1 LDLFRYMASEGHEQ
15 LIVGHDRET
24 GLQALIAIHDTTLGP
39 ALGGCRLW
47 AYRTFEDAAM
57 DALRLSKI
65 MTYKAAISGL
75 PFGGGKAVI
84 NARPQDKTPALLAAF
99 GRLINSMAGLYIT
112 AEDVG
117 MTVAD
122 LVLIKQVTRYA
133 TGVPEDQG
141 GGGDPSV
148 LTAIGVFHGMRRC
161 LQEALGEDSLKDRTV
176 AVQGLGKVG
185 MQLAHL
191 LHQEG
196 ANLIV
201 TDLNRDRVSQAVKA
215 FKAKAVSPMAIY
227 QVPCEIFA
235 PCALGSILNTRTI
248 PKLRCRIVAGAANN
262 QLSEPAD
269 GRRLNRRR
277 ILYAPDYVINAGGLI
292 HIASELEGYDRAKVE
307 QRTKGIAET
316 LGRVFEYAALKKIS
330 PVEAADRMALE
341 RIRAA
346 RRSTA

>member
-15 LIVGHDRET
+15 LIVGYDRET

-99 GRLINSMAGLYIT
+99 GRLIDSMAGLYIT

-122 LVLIKQVTRYA
+122 LVVIKQVTRYA

-148 LTAIGVFHGMRRC
+148 FTAIGVFHGMRRC

-176 AVQGLGKVG
+176 AIQGLGKVG

-201 TDLNRDRVSQAVKA
+201 TDLNRGRHCSGDNLDPNQASFQYRHTEALSVAWHEHNIAQPINFPDHSSIDVKRLVRILSGIKHEQHFLFDFQVSSQIQQAVEVSQTLLVMR
-215 FKAKAVSPMAIY
+215 V
-227 QVPCEIFA
+227 
-235 PCALGSILNTRTI
+235 
-248 PKLRCRIVAGAANN
+248 
-262 QLSEPAD
+262 
-269 GRRLNRRR
+269 GR
-277 ILYAPDYVINAGGLI
+277 
-292 HIASELEGYDRAKVE
+292 SGY
-307 QRTKGIAET
+307 
-316 LGRVFEYAALKKIS
+316 
-330 PVEAADRMALE
+330 
-341 RIRAA
+341 
-346 RRSTA
+346 

>member
-1 LDLFRYMASEGHEQ
+1 MDLFKYMASEGHEQ
-15 LIVGHDRET
+15 LVVGQDRET
-24 GLQALIAIHDTTLGP
+24 GLSALIAIHDTTLGP

-47 AYRTFEDAAM
+47 SYRTFEDAAM

-75 PFGGGKAVI
+75 HFGGGKAVI
-84 NARPQDKTPALLAAF
+84 NARPQDKTPAFLRSF
-99 GRLINSMAGLYIT
+99 GRLIDSMAGLYIT

-122 LVLIKQVTRYA
+122 LGVIKQVTRYA
-133 TGVPEDQG
+133 TGTPEDQG
-141 GGGDPSV
+141 GAGDPSIP
-148 LTAIGVFHGMRRC
+148 TAIGVLHGMRRC

-176 AVQGLGKVG
+176 ALQGLGKVG
-185 MQLAHL
+185 MHLSHL

-196 ANLIV
+196 AHLIV
-201 TDLNRDRVSQAVKA
+201 TDLDRRRVAQAVKA
-215 FKAKAVSPMAIY
+215 FEAKAVSPMAIF

-235 PCALGSILNTRTI
+235 PCALGSVLNSRTI
-248 PKLRCRIVAGAANN
+248 PRLRCRIVAGAANN

-269 GRRLNRRR
+269 ARRLFRRR

-307 QRTKGIAET
+307 QRTRGIAET
-316 LGRVFEYAALKKIS
+316 LGRVFERAARERIS
-330 PVEAADRMALE
+330 PAESADRMATE
-341 RIRAA
+341 RIQTA